1 MDTMMN
7 ASVIEG
13 SPKKLVYQRVPIPSY
28 GPDQVLVNVKYAGIC
43 GSDVHGFLDP
53 NSKGRI
59 PGLIMGH
66 ECSGVIAGVGENV
79 EGFKVGDRVAVDPQ
93 YRCGHCY
100 YCNHGWYN
108 ICAEN
113 KIIGS
118 ALRGFVNGCFA
129 EYVPVSF
136 KQVLKLPE
144 NLSLK
149 EASMVEPL
157 GNAVHMTH
165 RADIQVGD
173 TVVVIGAG
181 TLGLCMMQA
190 AKVAGAGKIIISD
203 LADFRLEIAKDLGAD
218 ITVGSGQDL
227 QEIVLQETN
236 GIGADVVVE
245 AVGVEATYR
254 QSIALVRKRGTIVFF
269 GAVTDHVDI
278 PLMPILHKE
287 INIVGSTGFD
297 CETQM
302 TIDLMASK
310 RIDVDPIITHVY
322 PLSQAQEAVDMMT
335 APGNTAIKVVLEIG

>member
-13 SPKKLVYQRVPIPSY
+13 SPKKLVYKKVPVPSY

-53 NSKGRI
+53 DSKGRV

-66 ECSGVIAGVGENV
+66 ECSGVIAGVGEQV
-79 EGFKVGDRVAVDPQ
+79 KGFQVGDRVAVDPQ
-93 YRCGHCY
+93 FRCGHCY
-100 YCNHGWYN
+100 YCSHGWYN

-118 ALRGFVNGCFA
+118 ALRGFV
-129 EYVPVSF
+129 SD
-136 KQVLKLPE
+136 KQGVKLPE

-203 LADFRLEIAKDLGAD
+203 LADFRLATAKNLGAD
-218 ITVGSGQDL
+218 ITVGSGRNL
-227 QEIVLQETN
+227 QEVVLEETN
-236 GIGADVVVE
+236 GVGADVVVE

-254 QSIALVRKRGTIVFF
+254 QAIALVRKRGTIVFF
-269 GAVTDHVDI
+269 GAVTDHIDI

-302 TIDLMASK
+302 TIDMMASK
-310 RIDVDPIITHVY
+310 RIDVSPIITHVY
-322 PLSQAQEAVDMMT
+322 PLSRAQEAVDMMT
-335 APGNTAIKVVLEIG
+335 SPGNTAIKVVLEIG